1 MSTLPVAVSQFW
13 QQAIRSECKHILEFI
28 STGSHAISLFHSS
41 FTTYAACAIGRVKW
55 LSDCGAAV
63 IEAHA
68 RDELGIDTD
77 DMANPWLACITS
89 AISFSIG
96 AAIPL
101 LSSAFI
107 SDHFTRCTL
116 PRVTSC
122 RGGPGAETLCKRTY
136 RPMPLPYWESR
147 WCRPPC

>member
-1 MSTLPVAVSQFW
+1 M
-13 QQAIRSECKHILEFI
+13 
-28 STGSHAISLFHSS
+28 
-41 FTTYAACAIGRVKW
+41 
-55 LSDCGAAV
+55 

-107 SDHFTRCTL
+107 SDHVTRCTSPL
-116 PRVTSC
+116 VTSC
-122 RGGPGAETLCKRTY
+122 WGGAGVEFAAEIQFSAVAMLEFAVVQNTKLETTDC
-136 RPMPLPYWESR
+136 
-147 WCRPPC
+147 